1 MDDPYY
7 DKSSLQLGPGYIYF
21 NSILKISFQVNKNIL
36 ISNQEIGGY
45 ITNDLFVRND
55 IAEIAGLHTSDNID
69 NIDVKT
75 EL

>member
-1 MDDPYY
+1 M
-7 DKSSLQLGPGYIYF
+7 
-21 NSILKISFQVNKNIL
+21 NKNIL

-55 IAEIAGLHTSDNID
+55 IAESAGLHTID